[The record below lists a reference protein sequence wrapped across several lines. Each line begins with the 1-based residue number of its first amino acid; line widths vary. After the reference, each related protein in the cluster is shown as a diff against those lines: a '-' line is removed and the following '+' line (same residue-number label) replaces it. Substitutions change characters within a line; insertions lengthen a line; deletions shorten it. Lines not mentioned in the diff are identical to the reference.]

1 MRKTPSRKQAQAS
14 DKGRRPPTRLGLPW
28 NFRLLGR
35 VGRPISAAMSEAP
48 ERPTY
53 RWPWILLAVV
63 VLGIVLAVL
72 GVMREAERTK
82 RIQQLKQGP
91 P

>member
-1 MRKTPSRKQAQAS
+1 MNEP
-14 DKGRRPPTRLGLPW
+14 
-28 NFRLLGR
+28 
-35 VGRPISAAMSEAP
+35 P

-63 VLGIVLAVL
+63 VLGIVIAVL

-82 RIQQLKQGP
+82 RIQHLKQGP

>member
-1 MRKTPSRKQAQAS
+1 M
-14 DKGRRPPTRLGLPW
+14 
-28 NFRLLGR
+28 N
-35 VGRPISAAMSEAP
+35 EAP
-48 ERPTY
+48 VRPTY

-63 VLGIVLAVL
+63 VLGVVIAVL

-82 RIQQLKQGP
+82 RIQRVHQSP